1 MHNYTM
7 LDPNT
12 KRVTVDFEPLGRR
25 TQLQLGCTVLEAAR
39 NAGVELVSICGGQG
53 TCDGCRIR
61 LVSGVLSSPTE
72 EEKAHFSPDE
82 LEEGYR
88 LGCQAKPQG
97 DIKVDCPPESLAT
110 TQRLQVEGQGVV
122 GDCGGIMRGVDL
134 VIDAASLTDLRSDTA
149 RLRDALGDVGCGEV
163 TFSPEVLETVSEVL
177 RQNDW
182 RVRVALRENR
192 VIAIFPE
199 GTALAGLAVD
209 VGTTKLAGYLMDLET
224 GSTLAMTGAMNP
236 QVAYG
241 EDVISRIGYSN
252 EHQDGRQTLQSKL
265 VNTLNGMIE
274 QMCAEAGVN
283 RAQVTEAV
291 VVGNTAMHHLLAG
304 LPVRQLAMA
313 PYVPAVGEASDFR
326 ASDLGLAIAPGALVH
341 FPPNLAGFVGA
352 DHMSM
357 VLSTDVWKASH
368 TVMALDI
375 GTNTE
380 ITLAIGGRM
389 LSCSCASGPAFEGA
403 HIEDG
408 MRAAPGAIERVLI
421 SNGKPQT
428 YTIGDRAPVGI
439 CGSGILAAV
448 SEILKA
454 GIIDYR
460 GAFEEDAF
468 NVRQS
473 ERTHQP
479 EFVLVPSESTGHGR
493 DIVVTRSDVN
503 EIQLAK
509 GAIWAGMEILL
520 EEARIGYEAIDE
532 FIVGGAFGTYLDV
545 ASAIAVGMFPDLPR
559 HRFRQVGNAAGR
571 GARQMLV
578 SAERRLVADHIPDR
592 IEYIELTTHPGFEK
606 AFIEALYFQP
616 FSKGERG

>member
-1 MHNYTM
+1 
-7 LDPNT
+7 
-12 KRVTVDFEPLGRR
+12 
-25 TQLQLGCTVLEAAR
+25 
-39 NAGVELVSICGGQG
+39 
-53 TCDGCRIR
+53 
-61 LVSGVLSSPTE
+61 
-72 EEKAHFSPDE
+72 
-82 LEEGYR
+82 
-88 LGCQAKPQG
+88 
-97 DIKVDCPPESLAT
+97 
-110 TQRLQVEGQGVV
+110 
-122 GDCGGIMRGVDL
+122 
-134 VIDAASLTDLRSDTA
+134 
-149 RLRDALGDVGCGEV
+149 
-163 TFSPEVLETVSEVL
+163 
-177 RQNDW
+177 
-182 RVRVALRENR
+182 
-192 VIAIFPE
+192 
-199 GTALAGLAVD
+199 
-209 VGTTKLAGYLMDLET
+209 
-224 GSTLAMTGAMNP
+224 
-236 QVAYG
+236 
-241 EDVISRIGYSN
+241 
-252 EHQDGRQTLQSKL
+252 
-265 VNTLNGMIE
+265 
-274 QMCAEAGVN
+274 
-283 RAQVTEAV
+283 
-291 VVGNTAMHHLLAG
+291 
-304 LPVRQLAMA
+304 
-313 PYVPAVGEASDFR
+313 
-326 ASDLGLAIAPGALVH
+326 
-341 FPPNLAGFVGA
+341 
-352 DHMSM
+352 MSM

-439 CGSGILAAV
+439 CGSGILTAV

-493 DIVVTRSDVN
+493 DIVVTRSDIN

-559 HRFRQVGNAAGR
+559 HRFRQVGNAAGT